1 MKQKK
6 DQRITIRVTPEQY
19 NSICERADD
28 AMMTPSA
35 FVRAAA
41 MRHKIIVIP
50 GLQELTH
57 ELKGVGRNLNQLMI
71 LAHEGRIQTADLTK
85 VLETLG
91 NIYSSLSTLAQKE
104 QS

>member
-6 DQRITIRVTPEQY
+6 DLRITIRVTPEQFS
-19 NSICERADD
+19 SICERAER
-28 AMMTPSA
+28 AMMSTSA

-41 MRHKIIVIP
+41 MRHKIVVIP

-71 LAHEGRIQTADLTK
+71 LAHEGRVKSADLTK

-91 NIYSSLSTLAQKE
+91 DIYDTLSSLAQQE